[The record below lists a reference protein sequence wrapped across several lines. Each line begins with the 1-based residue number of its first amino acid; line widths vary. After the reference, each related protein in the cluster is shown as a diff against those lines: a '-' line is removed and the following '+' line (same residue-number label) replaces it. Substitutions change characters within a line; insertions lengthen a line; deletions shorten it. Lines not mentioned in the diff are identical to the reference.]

1 VLVNKRTLL
10 LPLLLVKNTLSL
22 SSKAAIMGLMLRM
35 SESLLNLPVISLRV
49 GQPIATAELPIIN
62 PHNLKIIGWWC
73 KPFNS
78 NSLQILLTDDVREN
92 LSQGL
97 AINDEDALSPPE
109 DLVRLKEVL
118 DSNFQLADKI
128 VKTKRRKIGK
138 VHDFSY
144 NDGLF
149 VQKLYVA
156 RSLIKVFAA
165 EDTAIID
172 RTQIIEITDSYI
184 LVRDSEIKEGE
195 EELAG
200 AAVPA

>member
-1 VLVNKRTLL
+1 MSG
-10 LPLLLVKNTLSL
+10 SL
-22 SSKAAIMGLMLRM
+22 FNI
-35 SESLLNLPVISLRV
+35 PVVSLRL
-49 GQPIATAELPIIN
+49 GQPIAIAESPIIN

-73 KPFNS
+73 KENGIQG
-78 NSLQILLTDDVREN
+78 LQILLTDDIREN

-97 AINDEDALSPPE
+97 AVDDEAALSAPG
-109 DLVRLKEVL
+109 DLVRYKEIL
-118 DSNFQLADKI
+118 DANFQLMDKP
-128 VKTKRRKIGK
+128 VKTKRQKIGK

-149 VQKLYVA
+149 VQKLYVT
-156 RSLIKVFAA
+156 RSLIKVFST

-184 LVRDSEIKEGE
+184 LVRDTEIKSGE

>member
-1 VLVNKRTLL
+1 
-10 LPLLLVKNTLSL
+10 
-22 SSKAAIMGLMLRM
+22 M
-35 SESLLNLPVISLRV
+35 SESLFNITVVSLRI
-49 GQPIATAELPIIN
+49 GQPIATAERPIIN

-92 LSQGL
+92 VTKGMVV
-97 AINDEDALSPPE
+97 NDEDALSPPE
-109 DLVRLKEVL
+109 DLVRFKEIL
-118 DSNFQLADKI
+118 DANFQLADKL
-128 VKTKRRKIGK
+128 VKTKRQKIGR
-138 VHDFSY
+138 VRDFSY

-149 VQKLYVA
+149 VQKLYVE

-172 RTQIIEITDSYI
+172 RTQITEITDTYI
-184 LVRDSEIKEGE
+184 LVRDNELTAGE
-195 EELAG
+195 EDLAG